1 MKEPLLIILLVS
13 FIVFSM
19 NSYSQF
25 ELKPG
30 ISGSQFESQIGAHM
44 DAAYVSR
51 DFFSIGLFGSY
62 GKVFSALDKNHIMA
76 TGLVME
82 FRGCF
87 SENMK
92 VFPLLN
98 VHIGRSWE
106 YKKHYYTYGDNDEY
120 VSDTDHHLNGFS
132 LAARIGMV
140 SNFNK
145 TGRFQF

>member
-1 MKEPLLIILLVS
+1 
-13 FIVFSM
+13 
-19 NSYSQF
+19 
-25 ELKPG
+25 
-30 ISGSQFESQIGAHM
+30 M

-120 VSDTDHHLNGFS
+120 RSEERRVGKECRSRWWAYYEKEKKRED
-132 LAARIGMV
+132 M
-140 SNFNK
+140 
-145 TGRFQF
+145 